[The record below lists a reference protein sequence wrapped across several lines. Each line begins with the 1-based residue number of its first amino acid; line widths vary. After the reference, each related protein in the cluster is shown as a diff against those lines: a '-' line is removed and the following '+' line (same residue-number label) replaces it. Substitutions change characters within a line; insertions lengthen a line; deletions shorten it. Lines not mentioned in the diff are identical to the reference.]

1 MTSNNELMIFV
12 RTKKNKS
19 IMSIKIELCAAS
31 IEAIEIARKLNID
44 RIELCQDLEQGG
56 LTPSAGLI
64 QYAISKDIETH
75 VLIRPRAGGFHYS
88 EMELE
93 VILND
98 IIISKKLGVKGIV
111 VGVLQANFELDIS
124 ALQKIKAVS
133 DGLELTFHRAFD
145 ESIDWKKSID
155 ALVEL
160 GFNRILTSGFASNV
174 EIGMDI
180 LKQMTAYAK
189 NRIEIMPGGGV
200 SAANVNKLI
209 SYTLP
214 AGIHFSGTIKQI
226 LDEDSN
232 FSETILKVDEKRVLR
247 ILDCIKKQPITN
259 N

>member
-1 MTSNNELMIFV
+1 
-12 RTKKNKS
+12 
-19 IMSIKIELCAAS
+19 MSIKIELCAAS

-56 LTPSAGLI
+56 LTPSAGMI
-64 QYAISKDIETH
+64 QYAISKEIETH
-75 VLIRPRAGGFHYS
+75 VLIRPRAGGFNYS

-98 IIISKKLGVKGIV
+98 ILIAKKLGAKGIV
-111 VGVLQANFELDIS
+111 VGVLQANFELDIP

-133 DGLELTFHRAFD
+133 EGLELTFHRAFD

-155 ALVEL
+155 ALVDL

-180 LKQMTAYAK
+180 LKQMTEYAK
-189 NRIEIMPGGGV
+189 DRIEIMPGGGV

-209 SYTLP
+209 SYILP
-214 AGIHFSGTIKQI
+214 AGIHFSGTTKQI

-232 FSETILKVDEKRVLR
+232 FSETILKVDKNKVKR
-247 ILDCIKKQPITN
+247 ILDMVKLN
-259 N
+259 

>member
-1 MTSNNELMIFV
+1 
-12 RTKKNKS
+12 
-19 IMSIKIELCAAS
+19 MSIKIELCAAS

-56 LTPSAGLI
+56 LTPSAGMI
-64 QYAISKDIETH
+64 QYAISKEIETH
-75 VLIRPRAGGFHYS
+75 VLIRPRAGGFNYS

-98 IIISKKLGVKGIV
+98 ILIAKKLGAKGIV
-111 VGVLQANFELDIS
+111 VGVLQANFELDIL
-124 ALQKIKAVS
+124 ALQKIKAGS
-133 DGLELTFHRAFD
+133 EGLELTFHRAFD

-160 GFNRILTSGFASNV
+160 GFTRILTSGFASNV

-180 LKQMTAYAK
+180 LKQMTEYAK
-189 NRIEIMPGGGV
+189 DRIEIMPGGGV

-209 SYTLP
+209 SYILP
-214 AGIHFSGTIKQI
+214 AGIHFSGTTKQI

-232 FSETILKVDEKRVLR
+232 FSETILKVDKNKVKR
-247 ILDCIKKQPITN
+247 ILDMVKLN
-259 N
+259 

>member
-1 MTSNNELMIFV
+1 
-12 RTKKNKS
+12 
-19 IMSIKIELCAAS
+19 MSIKIELCAAS

-174 EIGMDI
+174 EIGFEN
-180 LKQMTAYAK
+180 LKKMVEFAENQ
-189 NRIEIMPGGGV
+189 IEIMPGGGIN
-200 SAANVNKLI
+200 AANIAKIINEI
-209 SYTLP
+209 SP
-214 AGIHFSGTIKQI
+214 KSIHFSGTVKSI
-226 LDEDSN
+226 LDEDSL

>member
-1 MTSNNELMIFV
+1 MIFV

-189 NRIEIMPGGGV
+189 NRIEIIPGGGV

-232 FSETILKVDEKRVLR
+232 FSETILKVDEKRVRR
-247 ILDCIKKQPITN
+247 ILDSLKKQPIVKM
-259 N
+259 

>member
-1 MTSNNELMIFV
+1 
-12 RTKKNKS
+12 
-19 IMSIKIELCAAS
+19 MSIKIELCAAS
-31 IEAIEIARKLNID
+31 IEAIEIAKKLNID

-111 VGVLQANFELDIS
+111 VGVLKANFELDIS

-133 DGLELTFHRAFD
+133 EGLELTFHRAFD
-145 ESIDWKKSID
+145 ESINWKKSID
-155 ALVEL
+155 ALIEL

-174 EIGMDI
+174 EIGFEN
-180 LKQMTAYAK
+180 LKRMVEFAENQ
-189 NRIEIMPGGGV
+189 IEIMPGGGIN
-200 SAANVNKLI
+200 AANIAKIINEI
-209 SYTLP
+209 SP
-214 AGIHFSGTIKQI
+214 KSIHFSGTVKSI
-226 LDEDSN
+226 LDEDSL
-232 FSETILKVDEKRVLR
+232 FSETILKVEEKRVER
-247 ILDCIKKQPITN
+247 ILDCIKKQPITKN
-259 N
+259 

>member
-1 MTSNNELMIFV
+1 
-12 RTKKNKS
+12 
-19 IMSIKIELCAAS
+19 MSIKIELCAAS

>member
-1 MTSNNELMIFV
+1 
-12 RTKKNKS
+12 
-19 IMSIKIELCAAS
+19 MSIKIELCAAS

-155 ALVEL
+155 ALIEL

-174 EIGMDI
+174 EIGFEN
-180 LKQMTAYAK
+180 LKKMVEFAENQ
-189 NRIEIMPGGGV
+189 IEIMPGGGIN
-200 SAANVNKLI
+200 AANIAKIINEI
-209 SYTLP
+209 SP
-214 AGIHFSGTIKQI
+214 KSIHFSGTVKSI
-226 LDEDSN
+226 LDEDSL
-232 FSETILKVDEKRVLR
+232 FSETILKVEEKRVLR